1 MSIGLCAC
9 RDNFTMHM
17 PLVAVVAQASYRS
30 DELLALLRSGVATD
44 GPREKAGRVFVNIL
58 GLDISKEKRVRP

>member
-1 MSIGLCAC
+1 
-9 RDNFTMHM
+9 MHM

-44 GPREKAGRVFVNIL
+44 GQREKAGRVFVNIL